1 MPGGDEA
8 PVQRRSGSTPEDSH
22 LLPELRSLRLE
33 TLLRE
38 LVDRAQEVIDAENR
52 VHRLLSAVVTVASD
66 LSLPDVLRRIVQSAL
81 DLVGAE
87 YGALGVIGADR
98 KLVEFIHVGIS
109 DELRLRIGDLPT
121 GKGILGLLIDDAR
134 PLRLHDLSEHP
145 QSSGFPAN
153 HPPMRTFLG
162 VPVRVR
168 GEVFG
173 NLYLTE
179 KIGGGDFTEEDQDV
193 VIALAAAAGIAIENA
208 RLFEET
214 RRREHWLQA
223 STELTSR
230 LLQGADMD
238 AALRLVVEQAR
249 SVAGADLCA
258 LALTD
263 EETGVPV
270 FRVADGLGAVALTES
285 RAENPVLLRKVFA
298 SGKAQVMEDGSAA
311 IQEAEDDLADLP
323 EMKRL
328 GPIALVPLAA
338 GPATLGVLLVANRQ
352 GGQVFT
358 DAGVRLVTTFA
369 GHAALALEF
378 VRAQGDRQR
387 LAVFEDRDRIARDLH
402 DLVIQRLFAV
412 GLGLQGLSRMIV
424 KPEVGKRVAGFVDD
438 LDETIREIRRSIF
451 SLQESPDD
459 SGRLRHQVAQVV
471 AEAVASLGFE
481 PKLILDGPIDTAVP
495 DAVRPDVIATLRE
508 ALSNVARHADATA
521 VDVVLKVDVE
531 HDRVLLTVSDNGT
544 GIPASPKRGRGL
556 TNLADRAGRWG
567 GSLAASAEAGGGTT
581 LRWEI
586 PLRD

>member
-1 MPGGDEA
+1 MPRGDGENSEVGGPA
-8 PVQRRSGSTPEDSH
+8 TPHSSQM
-22 LLPELRSLRLE
+22 LPELRSLKLE

-52 VHRLLSAVVTVASD
+52 VHRLLGAVVTVASD

-87 YGALGVIGADR
+87 YGALGVIGHDR
-98 KLVEFIHVGIS
+98 RLVEFIHVGIS
-109 DELRLRIGDLPT
+109 DELRQRIGDLPT

-134 PLRLHDLSEHP
+134 PLRLHELSEHA

-153 HPPMRTFLG
+153 HPPMGTFLG

-179 KIGGGDFTEEDQDV
+179 KIGGGDFTDEDEAV

-214 RRREHWLQA
+214 RRRERWLQA
-223 STELTSR
+223 STALTSR
-230 LLQGADMD
+230 LLQGAGMD
-238 AALRLVVEQAR
+238 EALRLVAEQAR

-263 EETGVPV
+263 EEIGVPV
-270 FRVADGLGAVALTES
+270 FRVADGFGAAALTEL
-285 RAENPVLLRKVFA
+285 RGENPVLRREVFA
-298 SGKAQVMEDGSAA
+298 SGNAQVMDDASAA
-311 IQEAEDDLADLP
+311 IQDLGDLADLP
-323 EMKRL
+323 EMKL
-328 GPIALVPLAA
+328 IGPLALVPLAA
-338 GPATLGVLLVANRQ
+338 GPTTLGVLVVANRQ
-352 GGQVFT
+352 GGHVFT
-358 DAGVRLVTTFA
+358 EADVRMVTTFA

-378 VRAQGDRQR
+378 ARAQEDRQR

-459 SGRLRHQVAQVV
+459 SGRFRDQVAQVA
-471 AEAVASLGFE
+471 AEAAASLGFE
-481 PKLILDGPIDTAVP
+481 PKVTLDGPVDTAVP
-495 DAVRPDVIATLRE
+495 DAIRPDIMATLRE
-508 ALSNVARHADATA
+508 ALSNVARHANANA
-521 VDVVLKVDVE
+521 VDVVLKVDLE
-531 HDRVLLTVSDNGT
+531 HDRLLLTVSDNGS

-556 TNLADRAGRWG
+556 TNLADRAGHWG
-567 GSLAASAEAGGGTT
+567 GTLAANTEAGGGTT

-586 PLRD
+586 PLGD